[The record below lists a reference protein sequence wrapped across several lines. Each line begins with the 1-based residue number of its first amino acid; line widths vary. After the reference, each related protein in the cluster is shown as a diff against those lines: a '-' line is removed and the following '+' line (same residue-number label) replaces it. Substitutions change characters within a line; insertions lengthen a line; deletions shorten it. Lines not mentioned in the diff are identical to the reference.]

1 MAFRK
6 RTHAIPDHHA
16 TIPALFVHV
25 SAMPVTSNLMHQNPQ
40 CLCSSSSSVFPEWRV
55 ATQRRHSYVCFCRSS
70 EIALR
75 GARCGMGRSCCSY
88 PNVCSSHNIRMW
100 ERDRKNNNMETWVLC
115 SNTSGYQSCFCS
127 PLWTTRLRSQSD
139 LWMRSAYEPDCCFC
153 CFPLPCACF
162 FFVLLFKCCETDAE
176 VSASKCCSVMGWA
189 CSAFGC
195 RLRLQSPSGPAG
207 ENVTSTPPPVML
219 LHCLISPLEKKKKR
233 KPFSSSK
240 QFSPSGCHGDP
251 LVLSVQV
258 LPVYHNRVLTC
269 VLPWGSRVFVQAC
282 ACPSDIWLCFNTV
295 HELIFC
301 GTWPAWIHFVYICT
315 LILFTV

>member
-25 SAMPVTSNLMHQNPQ
+25 SATPVTSNLMHQNPQ

-55 ATQRRHSYVCFCRSS
+55 ATQRRHSYVCFCHSS

-88 PNVCSSHNIRMW
+88 PNVCSSHNIKMW

-139 LWMRSAYEPDCCFC
+139 LWMRSAYQPDCCFC
-153 CFPLPCACF
+153 CFPLPRACF

-207 ENVTSTPPPVML
+207 ENVTTPSTPPPVML
-219 LHCLISPLEKKKKR
+219 LHCLISPLEKKKK
-233 KPFSSSK
+233 KK
-240 QFSPSGCHGDP
+240 TLQFIKT
-251 LVLSVQV
+251 VLSVW
-258 LPVYHNRVLTC
+258 LSWRPAGAEC
-269 VLPWGSRVFVQAC
+269 SGSAC
-282 ACPSDIWLCFNTV
+282 LSKSSVDLCFTLGLACLCAGMCV
-295 HELIFC
+295 SLRYLI
-301 GTWPAWIHFVYICT
+301 V
-315 LILFTV
+315 L